1 MKIAFFCKRDYMH
14 KDVIADRYARL
25 YEIPMQLA
33 VQGHS
38 VAGIC
43 LSYRN
48 RDAGLFKHYHQRDG
62 GLYWLSCNLGYF
74 IVPGFANYLRNVWL
88 EIKQFKPDVLLASS
102 DCLHAI
108 IAAGFGKFLAI
119 PLYLD
124 LYDNYES
131 FGLAKVPGL
140 LWLYRRAIKGAKG
153 VCCVSNSLA
162 DYIRQR
168 YQHPNVITLE
178 STISGGDFIPLNK
191 QACREKLKLP
201 DQGTL
206 IGIAGALDSSRGID
220 LLYRS
225 FLQLAES
232 DLLLHLVLA
241 GPTDNACPVPAHPRI
256 HYLGMLA
263 HQDIPVFYNA
273 LDLAVICMRDS
284 DFGRY
289 AFPQKTYEILAC
301 KTPVLAARVGAL
313 AQLFQNYPRCLYQ
326 PDSVEDLSTKILDL
340 LAHPESVDL
349 PIPTWAEQAEKLAT
363 WLQG

>member
-1 MKIAFFCKRDYMH
+1 MG
-14 KDVIADRYARL
+14 KDVLDDRYGRLFNLPLELSLFTNSMTAVCMDYHINRKLKVVEIDSRSRFYGFFIGSIIDFIKVFNSVIFAR
-25 YEIPMQLA
+25 
-33 VQGHS
+33 H
-38 VAGIC
+38 
-43 LSYRN
+43 
-48 RDAGLFKHYHQRDG
+48 D
-62 GLYWLSCNLGYF
+62 
-74 IVPGFANYLRNVWL
+74 IVIG
-88 EIKQFKPDVLLASS
+88 SS
-102 DCLHAI
+102 DCL
-108 IAAGFGKFLAI
+108 LATFAMLTAWVYRR
-119 PLYLD
+119 PYYLD

-131 FGLAKVPGL
+131 FGLAKLPGV
-140 LWLYRRAIKGAKG
+140 LWLYRRAVKGAKG
-153 VCCVSNSLA
+153 ICCVSDALA

-201 DQGTL
+201 VQGTL

-241 GPTDNACPVPAHPRI
+241 GPTDNACPIPAHPRI

-349 PIPTWAEQAEKLAT
+349 PIPTWAEQAEKLAA
-363 WLQG
+363 WLQT

>member
-1 MKIAFFCKRDYMH
+1 MKIVFLCKRYYMN
-14 KDVIADRYARL
+14 KDVIGDRYGRLFEIPSQLARL
-25 YEIPMQLA
+25 GNE
-33 VQGHS
+33 VS
-38 VAGIC
+38 CIC
-43 LSYRN
+43 LNYKN
-48 RDAGLFKHYHQRDG
+48 YTDASSVQYYNVGYGFEWQ
-62 GLYWLSCNLGYF
+62 SLGISKLIF
-74 IVPGFANYLRNVWL
+74 PGFVRYIFELWLIIKRN
-88 EIKQFKPDVLLASS
+88 KPNLLVTSS
-102 DCLHAI
+102 DCFHVGVGGIFCKLV
-108 IAAGFGKFLAI
+108 AI
-119 PLYLD
+119 PCYLD

-131 FGLAKVPGL
+131 FGQARIPGL
-140 LWLYRRAIKGAKG
+140 LQLYRYSIQNAAGI
-153 VCCVSNSLA
+153 CCVSDALA

-201 DQGTL
+201 VQGTL

-241 GPTDNACPVPAHPRI
+241 GPTDNTCPLPVHPRI

-349 PIPTWAEQAEKLAT
+349 PIPTWAEQAEKLAA